1 MNGQPIPSPVTR
13 LTKGYANQKTYGPNM
28 VDLIDRIN
36 HDIIARCIYEPYADE
51 ILAKI
56 AKAEGH
62 AP

>member
-1 MNGQPIPSPVTR
+1 
-13 LTKGYANQKTYGPNM
+13 M

-56 AKAEGH
+56 AKAEGRT
-62 AP
+62 P